1 MLAFL
6 RRCGAESLDHFHQAG
21 ERVGLHFLHHLTSV
35 CLDCDLAD
43 AELATDLLECRTRST
58 RRSSGQNYRVQMVRV
73 RVRRCGT
80 GAVES
85 ETGWGFRPVRN

>member
-35 CLDCDLAD
+35 CLDRDLAD
-43 AELATDLLECRTRST
+43 AELATDCLSAGQEAQGAQADGITECR
-58 RRSSGQNYRVQMVRV
+58 
-73 RVRRCGT
+73 
-80 GAVES
+80 
-85 ETGWGFRPVRN
+85 W